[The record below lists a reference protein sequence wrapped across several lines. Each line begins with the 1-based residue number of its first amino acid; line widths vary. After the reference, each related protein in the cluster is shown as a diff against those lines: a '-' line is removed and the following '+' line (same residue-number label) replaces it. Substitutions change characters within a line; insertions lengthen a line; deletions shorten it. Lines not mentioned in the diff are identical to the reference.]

1 MRTRPRLLPWSE
13 NGKPA
18 YLHTNDPTS
27 VLSRLADQME
37 EGQLAIGDN
46 VLTTSMTVLEVPEA
60 TTTELRFAAVRLREC
75 LVDALRVARRPAA
88 LRRPRR
94 RGRRRRRVTHSV
106 VQFVNRTIRHALEGG
121 VTFEAFCASG
131 CDEASGP
138 QDDQNTTQDRCPRH
152 TVRHRARLTPTR

>member
-1 MRTRPRLLPWSE
+1 MRCGSRGARLPYVGLDDE
-13 NGKPA
+13 DGE
-18 YLHTNDPTS
+18 D
-27 VLSRLADQME
+27 E
-37 EGQLAIGDN
+37 
-46 VLTTSMTVLEVPEA
+46 
-60 TTTELRFAAVRLREC
+60 
-75 LVDALRVARRPAA
+75 
-88 LRRPRR
+88 
-94 RGRRRRRVTHSV
+94 VTHSV